1 MRLIIFLFIVL
12 SLCSCSRRDNIPA
25 AGPEPLR
32 AENIS
37 NQFVYDI
44 VEDTTGQIWIGTFRG
59 LNRYNSREYYQYFGS
74 SDSLS
79 LQDSQVHK
87 LLVAS
92 DGTLYVGNIAGLS
105 RRTRTDNFA
114 RVGISE
120 MVSDLVEM
128 PDGTIIARCQPELVA
143 YYPETDTTEV
153 LAPVACPGSFFNVR
167 LHADDK
173 GDLWVVGEHTIRRY
187 DFAARRLADSIP
199 TQIYA
204 SNSFLIDGHQLWLT
218 GNRLRLFDTHRGEF
232 ADLPEAIAS
241 HPVLSRERIEF
252 VHPYGKDGL
261 LVQSSGDGMF
271 YYDKSNDRVIGQH
284 DNGFPFDVPGFKIR
298 TMFTDSRK
306 NLWFGGHDQGID
318 VHYFYTERF
327 NRNKAVSDA
336 MAGIS
341 VVSTDTDS
349 LDNLWMATRH
359 GDIYVFDR
367 RSRKLVRIPFS
378 DISPV
383 KDIYDDTMKNIFV
396 DSRGFIWIS
405 LTTGETI
412 KCRYTGEKLEI
423 VERYNAWGVMSI
435 CEDPGGTMWFG
446 TASPYVYYIRPDDGV
461 MRSLQVFDSGF
472 SFIPGLMN
480 YDKDHIL
487 VAAFNK
493 PVKLID
499 TASLEIS
506 LLPQNDRDLESALKS
521 HSFIP
526 TDIFRDREGSLWI
539 GTVSNGLIKYDP
551 SDSTFTHVPGTACDD
566 ISAIRQDEAGC
577 LWVSTLYGLSRY
589 NPETDSFEH
598 FYERDGIGGN
608 QFYDRSC
615 TVDSEGNI
623 YFGGTHGITSF
634 NPDEVSRPVSA
645 PLLFQDLMIHNRPIR
660 PGGGIIDKDMSLS
673 PDIRLEY
680 DNNSFGISF
689 VAVDFCKNP
698 RVTYRYMLEGFD
710 KGWVEASGTREA
722 YYANIPPGDYRFKA
736 GIVGDD
742 NNEISLNVTVG
753 EPWWR
758 SWWAIVLYVA
768 VAGVIIS
775 FLVFTSLKIRGQR
788 MAVRKARQE
797 KEREQ
802 HINDM
807 NMRFFANI
815 SHEFRTPLTMISG
828 PIRQLVDNADISRQS
843 RHLLS
848 IANANVNRMLS
859 LVNQLLDF
867 NRLENDTLP
876 LEVERIDIALL
887 LRQICDSFANYA
899 ESKEINFTVNGTDD
913 NCFVTA
919 DADKIT
925 KICSNLLS
933 NAIKFTPRGG
943 NITVGLDTVDE
954 SGKGNFIKISVR
966 NTGRRIPSDKLEKI
980 FERYYQLENNM
991 TDGSYN
997 CGSGIGL
1004 YYARALATLHHGR
1017 LFAVDDNTFEGAEFI
1032 LIIPAEASAYA
1043 GDTHKSGPEQKI
1055 EYPQV
1060 LTGLPDDA
1068 DHDDDKAVILVV
1080 DDDIQVA
1087 EYLKTMLC
1095 DYKVVTRFDAES
1107 ALEWLEDN
1115 IPSLII
1121 SDVVMPGTD
1130 GYELCRTVKHD
1141 VRFCHIPFILLTA
1154 KVTAEDQVTGLEA
1167 EADAYVTKPFEPVVL
1182 MSQIGSLLRNR
1193 ERARQMITTGTTVEN
1208 VDEDMISA
1216 QDNKFLTELYGLIEK
1231 QLADP
1236 ETDVNEIARL
1246 MGMSRTKFYYKVKGL
1261 TGEPPSVFVKT
1272 YKLNRAAELIK
1283 EHRYTMSEISD
1294 MTGFSSL
1301 SHFSR
1306 SFKKQ
1311 FGIAPSSY
1319 E

>member
-1 MRLIIFLFIVL
+1 MRLIL
-12 SLCSCSRRDNIPA
+12 SLLIAFTLSCCVRRPDSPA
-25 AGPEPLR
+25 SGTEPLR

-44 VEDTTGQIWIGTFRG
+44 AEDTTGQIWIGTFRG

-74 SDSLS
+74 EDSLS
-79 LQDSQVHK
+79 LQDSQVRK

-92 DGTLYVGNIAGLS
+92 DGTLYVGTIAGLC
-105 RRTRTDNFA
+105 RRTCTDNFE
-114 RVGISE
+114 RINISG
-120 MVSDLVEM
+120 MILDLAEM
-128 PDGTIIARCQPELVA
+128 PDGTIIARSQPELVA
-143 YYPETDTTEV
+143 YHPDADTTEL
-153 LAPVACPGSFFNVR
+153 LAPMSCPGSFFNVR
-167 LHADDK
+167 LHTDELGA
-173 GDLWVVGEHTIRRY
+173 LWIVGEYAIRRY
-187 DFAARRLADSIP
+187 DFDERRLTDSIP
-199 TQIYA
+199 THTFA
-204 SNSFLIDGHQLWLT
+204 TNSYLTDGHLIWLV
-218 GNRLRLFDTHRGEF
+218 GNKLRLFDTHHGDF
-232 ADLPEAIAS
+232 ITLPSAIAD
-241 HPVLSRERIEF
+241 HPVLSRARIEF
-252 VHPYGKDGL
+252 VHPYGNGGL
-261 LVQSSGDGMF
+261 LVQSSGDGMY
-271 YYDKSNDRVIGQH
+271 YYDNANDKVISQH
-284 DNGFPFDVPGFKIR
+284 DNGFPFDVPDFKIR
-298 TMFTDSRK
+298 TMYTDSRN

-327 NRNKAVSDA
+327 NHNKTVSDA
-336 MAGIS
+336 LTGIS
-341 VVSTDTDS
+341 VVSTAIDS

-359 GDIYVFDR
+359 GDIYVFDKR
-367 RSRKLVRIPFS
+367 HQELDRIPFS
-378 DISPV
+378 YISPV

-396 DSRGFIWIS
+396 DSRGYIWIT
-405 LTTGETI
+405 LTTGEAI
-412 KCRYTGEKLEI
+412 KCRYTKGNLEI
-423 VERYNAWGVMSI
+423 LERFNAWGVMSV
-435 CEDPGGTMWFG
+435 CEDQHGTMWFG
-446 TASPYVYYIRPDDGV
+446 TASPYVYYIQPESGE
-461 MRSLQVFDSGF
+461 MKSLQVFHSGF

-480 YDKDHIL
+480 YDDKHIL
-487 VAAFNK
+487 VAAFNN
-493 PVKLID
+493 PIKLID
-499 TASLEIS
+499 TESLEIS
-506 LLPQNDRDLESALKS
+506 LLPQSDKNLESALTS
-521 HSFIP
+521 PSFIP
-526 TDIFRDREGSLWI
+526 TDIFRDREGMLWI
-539 GTVSNGLIKYDP
+539 GTVSNGLIKYNP
-551 SDSTFTHVPGTACDD
+551 SDSTFTPVPGAACDD
-566 ISAIRQDEAGC
+566 ISAIRQDSDGH
-577 LWVSTLYGLSRY
+577 LWISTLYGLSRY
-589 NPETDSFEH
+589 TPSTESFEH

-608 QFYDRSC
+608 QFYDRAC
-615 TVDSEGNI
+615 AVDNSGNI

-645 PLLFQDLMIHNRPIR
+645 PLVFQDLLIHNRPIR
-660 PGGGIIDKDMSLS
+660 PGGDIIDKDMSLS
-673 PDIRLEY
+673 PDIKLEH

-689 VAVDFCKNP
+689 VAVDYCKNP
-698 RVTYRYMLEGFD
+698 RITYRYKLEGFD
-710 KGWVEASGTREA
+710 KNWVEATGTHEA
-722 YYANIPPGDYRFKA
+722 YYANLPPGNYRFKA

-742 NNEISLNVTVG
+742 NKETALKISIGV
-753 EPWWR
+753 PWWQ
-758 SWWAIVLYVA
+758 SWWAIMLYIIA
-768 VAGVIIS
+768 AGVIIA
-775 FLVFTSLKIRGQR
+775 FIMLIYRKIKAHR
-788 MAVRKARQE
+788 MAEREARLE
-797 KEREQ
+797 KERER

-828 PIRQLVDNADISRQS
+828 PIKQLAENAEMPKTS

-848 IANANVNRMLS
+848 IANANVNRMLT

-867 NRLENDTLP
+867 NKLENDTLP
-876 LEVERIDIALL
+876 LEVERIDIASL
-887 LRQICDSFANYA
+887 LRQIADIFANYA
-899 ESKEINFTVNGTDD
+899 EGKDINFTINGTDD

-925 KICSNLLS
+925 KICTNLLS
-933 NAIKFTPRGG
+933 NALKFTPRGG
-943 NITVGLDTVDE
+943 TITVGLDTIYE
-954 SGKGNFIKISVR
+954 PGKGNSIKISVK

-980 FERYYQLENNM
+980 FERYYRLDDDK
-991 TDGSYN
+991 TDGKYN

-1004 YYARALATLHHGR
+1004 YYSRALATLHHGR
-1017 LFAVDDNTFEGAEFI
+1017 LFACDNSSFEGAEFI
-1032 LIIPAEASAYA
+1032 LIIPAEISAYS

-1055 EYPQV
+1055 EYPV
-1060 LTGLPDDA
+1060 TVSDLPDDTEP
-1068 DHDDDKAVILVV
+1068 DSTKALILVV

-1087 EYLKTMLC
+1087 EYLKALLYN
-1095 DYKVVTRFDAES
+1095 YKVVTRFDADS

-1121 SDVVMPGTD
+1121 SDVVMPGID

-1141 VRFCHIPFILLTA
+1141 VRFCHIPLILLTA

-1208 VDEDMISA
+1208 VDEDMISP

-1231 QLADP
+1231 ELSNP

-1283 EHRYTMSEISD
+1283 EHCYTMSEVSD

-1311 FGIAPSSY
+1311 FGVVPSAY

>member
-1 MRLIIFLFIVL
+1 MRLILFLLILTTL
-12 SLCSCSRRDNIPA
+12 SCCSHRNDSPDT
-25 AGPEPLR
+25 GPEPLR

-74 SDSLS
+74 EDSLS

-92 DGTLYVGNIAGLS
+92 DGTLYVGNIAGLC
-105 RRTRTDNFA
+105 RRTRNDNF
-114 RVGISE
+114 RRTDISD

-128 PDGTIIARCQPELVA
+128 PDGSIIVQCRPELKA
-143 YYPETDTTEV
+143 YHPDADSTEL
-153 LAPVACPGSFFNVR
+153 LAPAACPGSFFNIR
-167 LHADDK
+167 LHADDR
-173 GDLWVVGEHTIRRY
+173 GELWVVGEAAIRRY
-187 DFAARRLADSIP
+187 DFASRSLADSIP
-199 TQIYA
+199 THTYA
-204 SNSFLIDGHQLWLT
+204 TNSYMTDGHLIWLV
-218 GNRLRLFDTHRGEF
+218 GNRLRLFDTHIGDF
-232 ADLPEAIAS
+232 AALPPAIAA
-241 HPVLSRERIEF
+241 HPVLSRSRIEF
-252 VHPYGKDGL
+252 VHPYGNGGL
-261 LVQSSGDGMF
+261 LVQTSGDGM
-271 YYDKSNDRVIGQH
+271 YYFDKANDRITGQH
-284 DNGFPFDVPGFKIR
+284 DNGFPFDVPDFKIR
-298 TMFTDSRK
+298 TMYTDSRN

-327 NRNKAVSDA
+327 NRNKTVSDA
-336 MAGIS
+336 LAGIS
-341 VVSTDTDS
+341 VVSTAIDS

-359 GDIYVFDR
+359 GDIYIFDKR
-367 RSRKLVRIPFS
+367 RQELVRIPFA

-383 KDIYDDTMKNIFV
+383 KDIYDTTLKNIFI
-396 DSRGFIWIS
+396 DSRGYIWIS
-405 LTTGETI
+405 LTVGETI
-412 KCRYTGEKLEI
+412 KCRYAGDRLEI
-423 VERYNAWGVMSI
+423 LERFNAWGVMSI
-435 CEDPGGTMWFG
+435 CEDPHGTIWFG
-446 TASPYVYYIRPDDGV
+446 TASPYVYYIRPDSGA
-461 MRSLQVFDSGF
+461 MRSQQVFDSGF

-480 YDKDHIL
+480 YDEDHIL

-493 PVKLID
+493 PLKLID
-499 TASLEIS
+499 TGSLEIS
-506 LLPQNDRDLESALKS
+506 MLPHGDKDLRSALTS
-521 HSFIP
+521 PSFIP
-526 TDIFRDREGSLWI
+526 TDIFRDRDGTLWI
-539 GTVSNGLIKYDP
+539 GTVSNGLIKYNP
-551 SDSTFTHVPGTACDD
+551 TDSTFTPVPGAACDD
-566 ISAIRQDEAGC
+566 ISAIRQDSEGL
-577 LWVSTLYGLSRY
+577 LWLSTLYGLSRY
-589 NPETDSFEH
+589 NPASDTFEH

-615 TVDSEGNI
+615 AVDSSGNI

-634 NPDEVSRPVSA
+634 NPDELSRPVSA
-645 PLLFQDLMIHNRPIR
+645 PVVFQDLLIHNRPIR
-660 PGGGIIDKDMSLS
+660 PGGDIIDRDLSLL
-673 PDIRLEY
+673 PEVRLEH

-689 VAVDFCKNP
+689 VAVDYCKNP

-710 KGWVEASGTREA
+710 KSWVEGAGTHEA
-722 YYANIPPGDYRFKA
+722 YYANIPPGKYRFRA
-736 GIVGDD
+736 GIVGDTG
-742 NNEISLNVTVG
+742 NVTVLDISVAV
-753 EPWWR
+753 PWWQ
-758 SWWAIVLYVA
+758 SWWAIALYIIAAGA
-768 VAGVIIS
+768 VAA
-775 FLVFTSLKIRGQR
+775 FLVLTSRKIRAHR
-788 MAVRKARQE
+788 MAEREARLE
-797 KEREQ
+797 KERER

-828 PIRQLVDNADISRQS
+828 PIKQLADNDDIPKGP

-848 IANANVNRMLS
+848 IANANVNRMLN

-867 NRLENDTLP
+867 NKLENDTLP

-887 LRQICDSFANYA
+887 LRQIAETFANYA
-899 ESKEINFTVNGTDD
+899 EGKEINFTINGTDD

-933 NAIKFTPRGG
+933 NALKFTPRGG
-943 NITVGLDTVDE
+943 SITVGLDTVYE
-954 SGKGNFIKISVR
+954 AGKGASIKIYVR

-980 FERYYQLENNM
+980 FERYYQLDSNKAE
-991 TDGSYN
+991 GSYSS
-997 CGSGIGL
+997 GSGIGL
-1004 YYARALATLHHGR
+1004 YYSRALATLHHGR
-1017 LFAVDDNTFEGAEFI
+1017 LYACDDSTFEGAEFV

-1043 GDTHKSGPEQKI
+1043 GDTHKSGSEQKI
-1055 EYPQV
+1055 EYP
-1060 LTGLPDDA
+1060 TISGLPDDNEP
-1068 DHDDDKAVILVV
+1068 DSDKALILVV
-1080 DDDIQVA
+1080 DNDIQVA
-1087 EYLKTMLC
+1087 EYLKALLC
-1095 DYKVVTRFDAES
+1095 NYKVVTRFDADS

-1115 IPSLII
+1115 MPSLII

-1141 VRFCHIPFILLTA
+1141 VRFCHIPLILLTA

-1193 ERARQMITTGTTVEN
+1193 ERARHMITTGTTVEN

-1216 QDNKFLTELYGLIEK
+1216 QDNKFLTELYSLIEK
-1231 QLADP
+1231 ELSDP

-1294 MTGFSSL
+1294 KTGFSSL

-1311 FGIAPSSY
+1311 FGIAPSAY